1 MKSKLRRNSEKGEQ
15 HTQTASIISKLG
27 GRALLLPLRPR
38 KGNGMRLMRTGGRS
52 SGRDKRQML
61 RTEQQSTPPPST
73 RRGKLGQES
82 NCLHYMPGAVDG
94 NCTRGGVQN
103 PIWTGGCDMPGT
115 RSPPRQL
122 QSGKPKPLLCL
133 AWERMRPTMA
143 RTARALEGNKR
154 ISVLQEIRLMPTT
167 SLTAL

>member
-1 MKSKLRRNSEKGEQ
+1 
-15 HTQTASIISKLG
+15 
-27 GRALLLPLRPR
+27 
-38 KGNGMRLMRTGGRS
+38 
-52 SGRDKRQML
+52 
-61 RTEQQSTPPPST
+61 
-73 RRGKLGQES
+73 
-82 NCLHYMPGAVDG
+82 
-94 NCTRGGVQN
+94 
-103 PIWTGGCDMPGT
+103 MPGT